1 MEILAH
7 ESNLSL
13 TTVVRAISRRIL
25 FDDSMIR
32 ARIVAGTKKKKKRNV
47 KRDNETLFIYQ
58 TIYIRNYSYAYHV
71 HIHIHIY
78 TCKAYTHAYDV
89 IICRLA
95 LRCLEIS
102 RLRLLHLKPI
112 RIPKR
117 IFVQGMTRLVLRI
130 IEFFFI
136 LILIFFLFF
145 FFLNFFLFFKKYL
158 RSRR

>member
-25 FDDSMIR
+25 FSFDDSSADR
-32 ARIVAGTKKKKKRNV
+32 GRYKKKKKRNV

-95 LRCLEIS
+95 LRCPEIS

-158 RSRR
+158 RSHR